1 MYGTEVHELRVEIDG
16 KLTNVRARVI
26 RRCDKD
32 GLEGVL
38 LGVLLGDSPIEFMEV
53 WVPIASNPDLSAL
66 LERTEK
72 NGQH

>member
-1 MYGTEVHELRVEIDG
+1 
-16 KLTNVRARVI
+16 VRARVK

-32 GLEGVL
+32 GFEGVL
-38 LGVLLGDSPIEFMEV
+38 LGVLHRDSPIEFMEV
-53 WVPIASNPDLSAL
+53 WAPIAGNPDLSAL